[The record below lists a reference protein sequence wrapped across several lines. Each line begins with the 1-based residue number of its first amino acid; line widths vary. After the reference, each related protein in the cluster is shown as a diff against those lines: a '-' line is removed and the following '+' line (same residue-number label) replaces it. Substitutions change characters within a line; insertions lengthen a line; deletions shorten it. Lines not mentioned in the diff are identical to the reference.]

1 MPTPS
6 FTFKQFAIRQDKTAM
21 KAGTDGVLLGA
32 WCDLDNATK
41 ILDIGTG
48 TGLIALM
55 CAQRSKDAKIT
66 AIEIDQDAYNQAVE
80 NVNESRFK
88 DQITVIN
95 ADFRDYC
102 NDKHLTFNH
111 IISNPPFFTEST
123 GSPDQKRQLARQ
135 AKSLPFDILI
145 KGVAAMLADDGMFSV
160 IIPWGATLDFVR
172 LCALNHLHLCRKTA
186 VISREGLSPIRA
198 MLSFSKKMLT
208 LHQNSVTIR
217 DRDGNYTTQYKQLT
231 ADFYLKF

>member
-1 MPTPS
+1 MPTPF

-55 CAQRSKDAKIT
+55 CAQRAKDAKIT

-102 NDKHLTFNH
+102 NDKHLTFSH

-160 IIPWGATLDFVR
+160 IIPWGETLDFVR

-186 VISREGLSPIRA
+186 VISRECLSPIRA
-198 MLSFSKKMLT
+198 MLSFSKKC
-208 LHQNSVTIR
+208 LHCTKIPSRYATGTAI
-217 DRDGNYTTQYKQLT
+217 TQRNT
-231 ADFYLKF
+231 SN

>member
-32 WCDLDNATK
+32 WCDLDNATQ

-55 CAQRSKDAKIT
+55 CAQRTQTAEIT
-66 AIEIDQDAYNQAVE
+66 AIEIDQDAYNQAVD
-80 NVNESRFK
+80 NVNESKLK
-88 DQITVIN
+88 DRITVVN

-102 NDKHLTFNH
+102 NDKHLTFSH
-111 IISNPPFFTEST
+111 IVSNPPFFTENT

-145 KGVAAMLADDGMFSV
+145 KGVAKLLDGDGKFSV
-160 IIPWGATLDFVR
+160 IIPWGETLDFVR
-172 LCALNHLHLCRKTA
+172 LCALNHLHLCQKTA
-186 VISREGLSPIRA
+186 VISREGNAPIRA

-208 LHQNSVTIR
+208 LHQNSITIR
-217 DRDGNYTTQYKQLT
+217 DRDGNYTTQYRQLT